1 MNKMTNKLIIA
12 ITFIFSILICS
23 CSVNKQIKKANKKYT
38 IGEYYKAASLY
49 KNAYPRVSITK
60 EKQKKAYVA
69 YKMGMCY
76 QKVGEYDKAERAY
89 ANAIRYKYND
99 KDVYLKYADILR
111 RSKKYKEAIENYDI
125 YMKLDTNSLVA
136 INGKLAAIESAERE
150 KAGSRY
156 IVKKEDFFSSKK
168 SDGCPAHPE
177 GDSTVIY
184 FSSSRDNKQTS
195 HKTSNIT
202 GTPNRDIYM
211 AKRNAVGKWDN
222 LELIEGDMNT
232 ESDESNPSFSADG
245 KTMVYTRCPYI
256 KGETHGAEIW
266 TATRQGGKWGKS
278 QRIALLKDSTVT
290 VAHPALSADGKYL
303 YFVSDMDGGFGG
315 KDIWRSM
322 KTSEGWS
329 APVNL
334 GPSINTEGDEMFPS
348 TRDSLL
354 YFASDG
360 HPGMGGLDIFYA
372 TEAGEGEWV
381 VTEMPVPVNSSADD
395 YGITFAKGEEKG
407 YFTSNRGEKKGYDKI
422 YSFYCPPI
430 VYNVFGKV
438 TSTDGEPLGD
448 ANVRIVGDDGT
459 NVKLKTKKTGAYQ
472 FDIKRGV
479 NYVML
484 GNCRGFLNQKN
495 NISTRGLEDSKRFEI
510 NFQLA
515 SISKPVGLDNIFF
528 EFGKATLTKESGAA
542 LDKLIKLLKDNPN
555 ITIEIGAHTDKVG
568 SAEGNLKL
576 SGERAQSVVDYLI
589 KGGIEEARL
598 TAMGYGKTKPVV
610 VDKALAKQYP
620 FLHEHDVLDEEFID
634 ALAPENQETA
644 NMINRRTEFRVLKTT
659 YKMY

>member
-1 MNKMTNKLIIA
+1 MVRFIA
-12 ITFIFSILICS
+12 ALLLLLSLLSS
-23 CSVNKQIKKANKKYT
+23 CSVSKQIKKADKRYAV
-38 IGEYYKAASLY
+38 GEYFKAANVY
-49 KNAYPRVSITK
+49 KGAYPRLSVTK

-69 YKMGMCY
+69 YMMGICY
-76 QKVGEYDKAERAY
+76 AKVGEYEKAERAF
-89 ANAIRYKYND
+89 AGAIRYKHTNP
-99 KDVYLKYADILR
+99 DVYLRYADILR
-111 RSKKYKEAIENYDI
+111 RAKKYKESIQNYDI
-125 YMKLDTNSLVA
+125 YMQLDTNSLLA
-136 INGKLAAIESAERE
+136 LNGKLAAIESAERE

-156 IVKKEDFFSSKK
+156 VVKKEDFFSSKK
-168 SDGCPAHPE
+168 SDGCPVHPE
-177 GDSTVIY
+177 GDSTIIY

-202 GTPNRDIYM
+202 GAPSRDIYM
-211 AKRNAVGKWDN
+211 ARRNAVGRLDN
-222 LELIEGDMNT
+222 LELLEGDINT
-232 ESDESNPSFSADG
+232 QDDESTPSFSADG
-245 KTMVYTRCPYI
+245 KTIVFTRCPYV

-278 QRIALLKDSTVT
+278 SRLALLKDSTVT
-290 VAHPALSADGKYL
+290 VAHPALSSDGKYL
-303 YFVSDMDGGFGG
+303 YFVSDMEGGFGG

-322 KTSEGWS
+322 KTDDGWS

-334 GPSINTEGDEMFPS
+334 GEDINTEGDEMFPS
-348 TRDSLL
+348 VRDSLL
-354 YFASDG
+354 YFSSDG

-372 TEAGEGEWV
+372 TEANEGQWV
-381 VTEMPVPVNSSADD
+381 VTAMPAPVNSNADD
-395 YGITFAKGEEKG
+395 YGITFVKGEEKG
-407 YFTSNRGEKKGYDKI
+407 FFSTNRNEKKGYDKI

-430 VYNVFGKV
+430 VYKIVGKV
-438 TSTDGEPLGD
+438 TSTDGDPLGD
-448 ANVRIVGDDGT
+448 ANVRVVGDDGT
-459 NVKLKTKKTGAYQ
+459 NVKLKTKKDGTYH

-484 GNCRGFLNQKN
+484 GNSRGFLNQKN
-495 NISTRGLEDSKRFEI
+495 NISTHGLEESKQFDI
-510 NFQLA
+510 NFVLA

-528 EFGKATLTKESGAA
+528 EFGRATLTKESGAA

-576 SGERAQSVVDYLI
+576 SGERARSVVDYLI

-610 VDKALAKQYP
+610 VDKNLTKQYS
-620 FLHEHDVLDEEFID
+620 FLKENDVLDEEFID
-634 ALAPENQETA
+634 ALTPENQEIA